1 MHFYQFSLFQF
12 DPSDEESE
20 REESVRYSSE
30 EETPTEEKFHISTPK
45 KQVVGKIKAG
55 SRMKGQKK
63 VQSGDES
70 APKKAKI
77 QEVPTI
83 IFRKMEVKHC
93 ELT

>member
-1 MHFYQFSLFQF
+1 MHFYQFSLFKF

-30 EETPTEEKFHISTPK
+30 EETPTDEKFLITTPK
-45 KQVVGKIKAG
+45 KQVVGKLKAG
-55 SRMKGQKK
+55 PKKKGQKK
-63 VQSGDES
+63 VQPGDES

-83 IFRKMEVKHC
+83 TFRKMKVKHC
-93 ELT
+93 GLT